1 MQTPKSF
8 LQWLVFLTIFF
19 LPLSACS
26 GNDDPVGIWEVN
38 YQDAVGQHYHDV
50 LELKKDG
57 TYIRY
62 GTTLYAD
69 RGKYSFKDNII
80 YFESDVNSNIKL
92 QIPYKRPDSNSLR
105 FEPIVPPNSSQ
116 QWTRV
121 NYPPYFRTV
130 EIDDRFI
137 PAEIEQLML
146 TALQNESQGSYSD
159 IIPTGIDINEL
170 KNGQYQINFTFLS
183 SSNNKMLNIRVKPYD
198 LSVKITD
205 NTGFRQ
211 IPITSGFLDFPEI
224 ISAAKKAGLKGPVK
238 RADLKAYGKY
248 GAVWFINTPGQAA
261 NISAATGEHIKE
273 DVTGY
278 IANYEADWNHAA
290 QIWAEVMAKYTK
302 KDDKDEGFWSKDHSK
317 YTNSASC
324 NQNGGVWMVSGGGW
338 CN

>member
-224 ISAAKKAGLKGPVK
+224 ISA
-238 RADLKAYGKY
+238 
-248 GAVWFINTPGQAA
+248 
-261 NISAATGEHIKE
+261 
-273 DVTGY
+273 
-278 IANYEADWNHAA
+278 
-290 QIWAEVMAKYTK
+290 
-302 KDDKDEGFWSKDHSK
+302 
-317 YTNSASC
+317 
-324 NQNGGVWMVSGGGW
+324 
-338 CN
+338 